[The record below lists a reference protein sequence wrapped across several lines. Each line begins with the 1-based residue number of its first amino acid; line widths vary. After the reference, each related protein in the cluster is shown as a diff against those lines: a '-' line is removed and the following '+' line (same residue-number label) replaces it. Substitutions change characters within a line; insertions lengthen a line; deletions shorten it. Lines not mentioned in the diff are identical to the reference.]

1 MVLRKILIANRGEI
15 AVRIVRACRDLE
27 LSSVAVYSEHD
38 RAALHVRLA
47 DEAVSIGPSAPAAS
61 YLRVDRIIEAAVA
74 TGADAVHPGYGFLA
88 ENPALAEACAANGL
102 TFIGPPGP
110 VMALLGSKTA
120 ARHAARAAGLPLVP
134 GTLDAID
141 RHAAD
146 AEVLRAAADVGYPLM
161 VKAVEGGGGK
171 GMRLVHGED
180 ELIGAVQ
187 SCRSEA
193 MASFGD
199 DAVYMER
206 SIARPRHVEVQV
218 LGDTHGT
225 VRAFVER
232 ECSIQ
237 RRHQKL
243 IEETPSPSVTPDI
256 RRALLAAA
264 GHLASSVGYVNAG
277 TVEFLLDADGRF
289 YFLEMNTR
297 LQVEHG
303 ITELVTGID
312 LVEWQIRVARGEA
325 LTLDAD
331 RLVAPRG
338 HAIECRISAE
348 DPDAGF
354 LPSPGR
360 LDGLDVPSG
369 PGIRDDSGVEAG
381 AEIPVYYDPLISKLM
396 AWGTDRAQALSR
408 MRRALREYHVL
419 GVRTTVPF
427 FRWLLDQDAFEK
439 GDFHTGTVDTIL
451 QERRG
456 AGFTQ
461 RDPSLEEVALMATAL
476 DLAMRSRSAS
486 GSPAS
491 AWAAAARREG
501 LRG

>member
-15 AVRIVRACRDLE
+15 AVRIIRACRDLE
-27 LSSVAVYSEHD
+27 LGCVAVYSEHD
-38 RAALHVRLA
+38 RSALHVRLA
-47 DEAVSIGPSAPAAS
+47 DEAVAIGASTPAES
-61 YLRVDRIIEAAVA
+61 YLRVERIVDAARA

-88 ENPALAEACAANGL
+88 ENPALADACAANGL
-102 TFIGPPGP
+102 TFIGPPGS

-120 ARHAARAAGLPLVP
+120 ARRAARAAGLPLVP
-134 GTLDAID
+134 GTLDPLD
-141 RHAAD
+141 RGASE
-146 AEVLRAAADVGYPLM
+146 AEVLRAGAEVGYPLM

-171 GMRLVHGED
+171 GMRLVQAAD
-180 ELIGAVQ
+180 DLPRAVE

-206 SIARPRHVEVQV
+206 LIAHPRHVEVQV
-218 LGDTHGT
+218 LADRHGT
-225 VRAFVER
+225 TRAFVER

-243 IEETPSPSVTPDI
+243 IEETPSPSVTPAI
-256 RRALLAAA
+256 RQALLDAATR
-264 GHLASSVGYVNAG
+264 LASSVGYVNAG
-277 TVEFLLDADGRF
+277 TVEFLLDSGGRF

-303 ITELVTGID
+303 ITEMVTGVD
-312 LVEWQIRVARGEA
+312 LVEWQIRIARGER
-325 LTLDAD
+325 LSLDPD
-331 RLVAPRG
+331 RLVTPRG
-338 HAIECRISAE
+338 HAIECRVSAE

-360 LDGLDVPSG
+360 IENIDVPSG

-396 AWGTDRAQALSR
+396 AWGADRDQALSR
-408 MRRALREYHVL
+408 LRRALREYHVS

-427 FRWLLDQDAFEK
+427 FRWLLQQTAFEM
-439 GDFHTGTVDTIL
+439 GEFHTGSVDTVL
-451 QERRG
+451 QERG
-456 AGFTQ
+456 SKGFVD
-461 RDPSLEEVALMATAL
+461 RDPSLVEVAMMAVAL
-476 DLAMRSRSAS
+476 DLAMRRQPAADR
-486 GSPAS
+486 PAS
-491 AWAAAARREG
+491 AWTAAARREG